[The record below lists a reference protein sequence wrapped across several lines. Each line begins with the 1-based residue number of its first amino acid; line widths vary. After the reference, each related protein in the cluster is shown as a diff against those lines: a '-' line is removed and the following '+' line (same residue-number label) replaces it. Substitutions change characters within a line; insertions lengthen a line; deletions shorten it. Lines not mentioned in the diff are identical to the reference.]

1 MKKKNIPVIYEDT
14 APEVVSFRL
23 DYEDLKQDAEDI
35 IEK

>member
-1 MKKKNIPVIYEDT
+1 MKKKIIPVEYEDT

-23 DYEDLKQDAEDI
+23 DYEDLKLDDKDA